1 MKDEKILLNPSISG
15 CELVFESKTFIKNS
29 ALLLVLDED
38 FILNANDL
46 SSSPFLFDGGRKK

>member
-1 MKDEKILLNPSISG
+1 MKRFFLTQVFLGVKF
-15 CELVFESKTFIKNS
+15 VFESKTFIRNS

-46 SSSPFLFDGGRKK
+46 TSGPFLIDGGRKK